1 MEASS
6 VKAGALTAGS
16 WSIGE
21 VKWFTELDNTVH
33 TIVTDKIDLSMA
45 TAYPATEGG
54 PLTYFQTSSF

>member
-1 MEASS
+1 MQKVMEASS

-33 TIVTDKIDLSMA
+33 TIVTD
-45 TAYPATEGG
+45 
-54 PLTYFQTSSF
+54 